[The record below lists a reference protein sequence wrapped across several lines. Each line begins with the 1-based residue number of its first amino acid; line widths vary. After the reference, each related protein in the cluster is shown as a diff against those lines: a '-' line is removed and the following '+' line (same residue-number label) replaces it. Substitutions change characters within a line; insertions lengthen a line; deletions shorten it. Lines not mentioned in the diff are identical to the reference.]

1 MKKVLVLHES
11 SVQAHTVHQRVIV
24 ITVILNLY
32 QDVPCQGQLLLKL
45 HVEFALSIR
54 IKPKLVLESTFIREK
69 PRLRGIL
76 FYLVDIH
83 VRFAVVFTVET
94 RNCYQFQL
102 FNPFGNRENKRRF
115 ENFKKI
121 LDISDLRGLGHP
133 IPHN

>member
-54 IKPKLVLESTFIREK
+54 IKPKLVLESTFIRE
-69 PRLRGIL
+69 
-76 FYLVDIH
+76 
-83 VRFAVVFTVET
+83 
-94 RNCYQFQL
+94 
-102 FNPFGNRENKRRF
+102 
-115 ENFKKI
+115 
-121 LDISDLRGLGHP
+121 
-133 IPHN
+133 